1 MEHAPRPDRTAL
13 VVDDDKFVVSALA
26 ELLED
31 DGFDVHTATNGF
43 SGLRQA
49 IEWRP
54 SVVLLDLVLPERSGI
69 EILVDL
75 RADPATHDIAVVVV
89 TGHPDEL
96 PEARLADVDGVVAK
110 PFDASALLE
119 TIQRAMH
126 QAAGR
131 RAEVAPVTTSSHRE
145 ASAHARRP
153 ASVRASHGRR

>member
-1 MEHAPRPDRTAL
+1 MPIRLLAGRSGAVLRSGRSNSAHLERVWGEGQTTMEHAPRPDRTAL

-110 PFDASALLE
+110 PFDASALL
-119 TIQRAMH
+119 
-126 QAAGR
+126 
-131 RAEVAPVTTSSHRE
+131 
-145 ASAHARRP
+145 
-153 ASVRASHGRR
+153 